1 MVFVRVSGKID
12 PIPNIYRINIF
23 YREKIWLF
31 YFRVEIFI
39 RIIGSL
45 QEQHYIEKH
54 HILELISIPHVQ
66 YKRY

>member
-1 MVFVRVSGKID
+1 MRASVRKID

-39 RIIGSL
+39 RIIDSL
-45 QEQHYIEKH
+45 QEQHYIEN
-54 HILELISIPHVQ
+54 IIFWS
-66 YKRY
+66 YKSDFYSTCTI